1 MAMKRTKLIND
12 PAELVALFRSVDS
25 PGRRAVL
32 ARLAEGW
39 TPTSELQESFGEEA
53 FGAITYFEKFKL
65 VESRW
70 EVLDGKPEKAYRTFY
85 NAFQIS
91 TSLNFVEAQE
101 LLTVVL
107 MEETVF
113 EALEVKIL
121 EMVGEEGC
129 FANDISRELELTSLQ
144 LKGLVRRSVKF
155 DYRGHNIVPIK
166 EEK

>member
-1 MAMKRTKLIND
+1 MKRTKLIND

-25 PGRRAVL
+25 PDRRAVL

-39 TPTSELQESFGEEA
+39 TPTSELQEMFGEKA
-53 FGAITYFEKFKL
+53 FSAITFFEKFKL
-65 VESRW
+65 VESQW
-70 EVLDGKPEKAYRTFY
+70 EVRDGKPEKAYRTFY

-91 TSLNFVEAQE
+91 TSLSFEETQE

-107 MEETVF
+107 MDEAVF

-144 LKGLVRRSVKF
+144 LKGLVKRSVMF
-155 DYRGHNIVPIK
+155 DYKGHNIVLIK

>member
-1 MAMKRTKLIND
+1 
-12 PAELVALFRSVDS
+12 
-25 PGRRAVL
+25 
-32 ARLAEGW
+32 
-39 TPTSELQESFGEEA
+39 
-53 FGAITYFEKFKL
+53 
-65 VESRW
+65 
-70 EVLDGKPEKAYRTFY
+70 
-85 NAFQIS
+85 
-91 TSLNFVEAQE
+91 
-101 LLTVVL
+101 

-155 DYRGHNIVPIK
+155 DYRGHNITPIK

>member
-1 MAMKRTKLIND
+1 MKRTKLIND

-25 PGRRAVL
+25 PDRRAVL

-39 TPTSELQESFGEEA
+39 TPTSELQEMFGEKA

-70 EVLDGKPEKAYRTFY
+70 EVRDGKPEKAYRTFY

-91 TSLNFVEAQE
+91 TSFSFEETQE

-107 MEETVF
+107 MDEAVF
-113 EALEVKIL
+113 EALEGKIL

-129 FANDISRELELTSLQ
+129 FANDISRELEVTSLQ
-144 LKGLVRRSVKF
+144 LKGLVKRSVMF
-155 DYRGHNIVPIK
+155 DYKGHNIVLIK

>member
-1 MAMKRTKLIND
+1 MKRTKLIND

-39 TPTSELQESFGEEA
+39 TPTSELQEMEEA
-53 FGAITYFEKFKL
+53 FSAITYFEKFKL

-70 EVLDGKPEKAYRTFY
+70 EVRDGKPEKAYRPFY

-91 TSLNFVEAQE
+91 TSLSFEETQE

-107 MEETVF
+107 MDEAVF
-113 EALEVKIL
+113 EALEVKIQ

-144 LKGLVRRSVKF
+144 LKGLVRRSVQF
-155 DYRGHNIVPIK
+155 DYKGHNIVPIK

>member
-1 MAMKRTKLIND
+1 MPMKRTKLIND

-25 PGRRAVL
+25 PDRRAVL

-39 TPTSELQESFGEEA
+39 TPTSELQEMFGEKA
-53 FGAITYFEKFKL
+53 FSAITFFEKFKL
-65 VESRW
+65 VESQW
-70 EVLDGKPEKAYRTFY
+70 EVRDGKPEKAYRTFY

-91 TSLNFVEAQE
+91 TSLSFEETQE

-107 MEETVF
+107 MDEAVF

-129 FANDISRELELTSLQ
+129 FANDISRELELSSLK
-144 LKGLVRRSVKF
+144 LKGLARRSVTF

>member
-1 MAMKRTKLIND
+1 MPMKRTKLIND

-25 PGRRAVL
+25 PDRRAVL

-39 TPTSELQESFGEEA
+39 TPTSELQEMFGEKA
-53 FGAITYFEKFKL
+53 FSAITFFEKFKL
-65 VESRW
+65 VESQW
-70 EVLDGKPEKAYRTFY
+70 EVRDGKPEKAYRTFY

-91 TSLNFVEAQE
+91 TSLSFEETQE

-107 MEETVF
+107 MDEAVF
-113 EALEVKIL
+113 EALEVKIM

-129 FANDISRELELTSLQ
+129 FANDISRELELTSLK
-144 LKGLVRRSVKF
+144 LKGLARRSVTF
-155 DYRGHNIVPIK
+155 DYRGHNIVLIK

>member
-1 MAMKRTKLIND
+1 MKRTKLIND

-25 PGRRAVL
+25 PDRRAVL

-39 TPTSELQESFGEEA
+39 TPTSELQEMEEA
-53 FGAITYFEKFKL
+53 FSAITYFEKFKL

-70 EVLDGKPEKAYRTFY
+70 EVRDGKPEKAYRTFY

-91 TSLNFVEAQE
+91 TSFSFEETQE

-107 MEETVF
+107 MDEAVC
-113 EALEVKIL
+113 EALEVKIQ

-144 LKGLVRRSVKF
+144 LKGLVRRSVQF
-155 DYRGHNIVPIK
+155 DYKGHNIVPIK

>member
-1 MAMKRTKLIND
+1 MPPMKRTKLIND

-39 TPTSELQESFGEEA
+39 TPTSERQEMEDA
-53 FGAITYFEKFKL
+53 FSAITYFEKFKL

-70 EVLDGKPEKAYRTFY
+70 EVRDGKPEKAYRTFY

-91 TSLNFVEAQE
+91 TSLSFEETQE

-107 MEETVF
+107 MDEAVF

-144 LKGLVRRSVKF
+144 LKGLVRRSVQF
-155 DYRGHNIVPIK
+155 DYKGHNIVPIK

>member
-1 MAMKRTKLIND
+1 MKRTKLIND

-25 PGRRAVL
+25 PERRAVL
-32 ARLAEGW
+32 ALLAGGW
-39 TPTSELQESFGEEA
+39 TPTSELADKFGDEA
-53 FGAITYFEKFKL
+53 FAAITYFEKFKL

-70 EVLDGKPEKAYRTFY
+70 EVRDGKPEKAYRTFY

-91 TSLNFVEAQE
+91 TSFSFEETQE

-107 MEETVF
+107 MDEAVF

-129 FANDISRELELTSLQ
+129 FANDISRELEVTSLQ
-144 LKGLVRRSVKF
+144 LKGLVKRSVMF
-155 DYRGHNIVPIK
+155 DYKGHNIVLIK

>member
-1 MAMKRTKLIND
+1 MKRTKLIND

-39 TPTSELQESFGEEA
+39 TPTSELQEMEEA
-53 FGAITYFEKFKL
+53 FSAITYFEKFKL

-70 EVLDGKPEKAYRTFY
+70 EVRDGKPEKAYRTFY

-91 TSLNFVEAQE
+91 TSLSFEETQE

-107 MEETVF
+107 MDEAVF
-113 EALEVKIL
+113 EALEVKIQ

-144 LKGLVRRSVKF
+144 LKGLVRRSVQF
-155 DYRGHNIVPIK
+155 DYKGHNIVPIK

>member
-1 MAMKRTKLIND
+1 MPMKRTKLIND

-25 PGRRAVL
+25 PDRRAVL

-39 TPTSELQESFGEEA
+39 TPTSELQEMFGEKA
-53 FGAITYFEKFKL
+53 FSAITFFEKFKL
-65 VESRW
+65 VESQW
-70 EVLDGKPEKAYRTFY
+70 EVRDGKPEKAYRTFY

-91 TSLNFVEAQE
+91 TSLSFEETQE

-107 MEETVF
+107 MDEAVF
-113 EALEVKIL
+113 EALEVKIM

-129 FANDISRELELTSLQ
+129 FANDISRELELTSLK
-144 LKGLVRRSVKF
+144 LKGLARRSVTF